1 MNKLVSVCKSLPVK
15 QKLSSFKSLPV
26 ATRCFSKEGDKD
38 KDAEFE
44 VEDVYKGQTG
54 VLHDKQ
60 QSVKEEAFFHKE
72 AQEQMKAL
80 KKKVT
85 DKKPDS
91 SESKPK
97 NDS

>member
-1 MNKLVSVCKSLPVK
+1 M
-15 QKLSSFKSLPV
+15 

-72 AQEQMKAL
+72 VSGKGRFVASDGRTEL
-80 KKKVT
+80 FDLV
-85 DKKPDS
+85 
-91 SESKPK
+91 
-97 NDS
+97 